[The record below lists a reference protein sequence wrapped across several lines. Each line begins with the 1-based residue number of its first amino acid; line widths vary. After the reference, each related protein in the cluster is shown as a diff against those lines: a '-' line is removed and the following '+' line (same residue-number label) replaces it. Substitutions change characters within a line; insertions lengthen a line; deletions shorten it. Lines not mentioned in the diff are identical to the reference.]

1 MFRQTFTL
9 KIFVLSSPLFTKFF
23 NNHLNNIKYHK
34 IIKNFEILA
43 LNQLVYFAVKGR

>member
-1 MFRQTFTL
+1 MFRQTLTL
-9 KIFVLSSPLFTKFF
+9 KNFLFSSTLFTKIF

-34 IIKNFEILA
+34 IIKFFEILA